1 MKETRQAARRRGHR
15 PGPWA
20 LVPAALVTTGALVCL
35 AVVFRPGHRADAEHT
50 TATAVAGPRVTA
62 APGRASSASAASA
75 SPAATRSPGPD
86 VSPAPTAKARPS
98 AAPARPSAARTSRT
112 TTTTASLAGRIRP
125 GTGYRGVATTYD
137 AGTGDGG
144 SCSYGPSD
152 DLMTAAM
159 NHTDY
164 EVSKACGAYVLVRA
178 AGGATVTVRIT
189 NECPAGCAPGQL
201 DLSAQAF
208 ARLADPAA
216 GRIPVTWELLSP
228 GDSGTLALR
237 YKTGSSRYWCAV
249 QVLGH
254 RNPVARLE
262 LRAGG
267 GWRRLPR
274 TDYNYFLAEDGGGCG
289 GTIRVTDIYGER
301 LTVDGIALRP
311 DAVQPTRLQFARH

>member
-20 LVPAALVTTGALVCL
+20 LAPVALVAAGALVCL
-35 AVVFRPGHRADAEHT
+35 AAACRPGHRTDAEHT
-50 TATAVAGPRVTA
+50 AATAVAGSRATA
-62 APGRASSASAASA
+62 APGRASSAASA
-75 SPAATRSPGPD
+75 SPAATRSPGPA
-86 VSPAPTAKARPS
+86 VSPTSAPAAKARPS
-98 AAPARPSAARTSRT
+98 AAPARPSASRTSRA
-112 TTTTASLAGRIRP
+112 TTTTASLVGRIRP

-137 AGTGDGG
+137 AGTGEGG

-164 EVSKACGAYVLVRA
+164 ETSKACGAYVLVRA
-178 AGGATVTVRIT
+178 ADGATVTVRIT
-189 NECPAGCAPGQL
+189 NECPTGCAPGQL

-208 ARLADPAA
+208 ARLADPSA

-228 GDSGTLALR
+228 GDSDTVALR

-262 LRAGG
+262 LRTGG

-311 DAVQPTRLQFARH
+311 DAVQATRLQFARH

>member
-20 LVPAALVTTGALVCL
+20 LAPVALVAAGALLCL
-35 AVVFRPGHRADAEHT
+35 AAACRPGGRADAEHT
-50 TATAVAGPRVTA
+50 TATAAAGPRVTA
-62 APGRASSASAASA
+62 APGRAAASA
-75 SPAATRSPGPD
+75 SPAATRSPGPA
-86 VSPAPTAKARPS
+86 VSPAPTSKARPS
-98 AAPARPSAARTSRT
+98 AAPARPSASRTSRI
-112 TTTTASLAGRIRP
+112 TTAPLAGRIRP
-125 GTGYRGVATTYD
+125 GTGYRGVATAYD
-137 AGTGDGG
+137 AGTGEGG

-164 EVSKACGAYVLVRA
+164 ETSKACGAYVLVRA
-178 AGGATVTVRIT
+178 TGGATVTVRIT
-189 NECPAGCAPGQL
+189 NECPTGCAPGQL

-208 ARLADPAA
+208 ARLAAPSA

-228 GDSGTLALR
+228 GDSGTVALR
-237 YKTGSSRYWCAV
+237 YKTGSSRSWCAV

-262 LRAGG
+262 LRTGG

-289 GTIRVTDIYGER
+289 GTVRVTDIYGER
-301 LTVDGIALRP
+301 LTVDGIAPRP
-311 DAVQPTRLQFARH
+311 DAVQATRLQFARH